1 MTGNELNVKAQIY
14 KNLFRATCQ
23 WLLIY
28 NSNICLVVD
37 NKKKKKNSHYC
48 CTRYFGLFACCC
60 WCIDHRSLRT
70 KILMELFVKWRLSGT
85 ESNVSNWIMIHQNIL
100 LFLCI
105 CKCTYLYLF
114 MIMQVGIYFDA
125 YICIEVKNTEKQL
138 RYRFLRSN
146 VKTFE
151 QVDSREQKDHVLHY
165 ILYRIYWRVNW

>member
-1 MTGNELNVKAQIY
+1 MSTI
-14 KNLFRATCQ
+14 
-23 WLLIY
+23 
-28 NSNICLVVD
+28 
-37 NKKKKKNSHYC
+37 KKKKKNSHYC

-114 MIMQVGIYFDA
+114 MIMQVGIYFGA